1 MTMDTQAYPTP
12 TLREHQ
18 ARMRFEMA
26 TGIELECPEC
36 HEMKL
41 TVGKR
46 PFGKGVH
53 NSCKECYD
61 RLGED
66 WLEMRR

>member
-1 MTMDTQAYPTP
+1 MK
-12 TLREHQ
+12 
-18 ARMRFEMA
+18 FETA
-26 TGIELECPEC
+26 IGVELECPEC

-46 PFGKGVH
+46 PFGQGVYE
-53 NSCKECYD
+53 SCKECYD